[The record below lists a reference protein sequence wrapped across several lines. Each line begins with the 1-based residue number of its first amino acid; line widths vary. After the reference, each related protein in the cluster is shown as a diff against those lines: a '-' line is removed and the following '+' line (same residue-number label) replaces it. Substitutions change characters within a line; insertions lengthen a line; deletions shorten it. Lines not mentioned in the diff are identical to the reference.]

1 MTHPA
6 VEPVLLVGFTAG
18 SLLGLLATLVL
29 GAVVLGLGLLFLRSV
44 LWFLG
49 LLVGRLGSLASGLL
63 ADSTWLVLG
72 LLALPVNG
80 FMALTNL
87 IAGRWQAANRRADRF
102 GRNLAVVLGCVVAVV
117 VYRPLRLF
125 GPGRF
130 ADSVIGRLPSP
141 VIDCRRLLPRSSR
154 PASTPAGPGGASVDP
169 PDPRVIPSPHGSPA
183 FEGYRVLGRLPSGG
197 SGASLWVAEPLD
209 PGSRPTSVAE
219 HRVVIKSFDLR
230 QGSTLPSIVRESRA
244 LEGARSLG
252 LVLEHH
258 LSEER
263 FWYAMPY
270 HPGRTLTRVVED
282 LHRTAG
288 PSGLEGGGLG
298 LGLDHVRDLLRDL
311 DRFHRAGLWHKDV
324 KPDNLVVHDGR
335 AHLVDLGLVTPLTS
349 GLTLTTHGTEYFR
362 DPELVRM
369 SLRGV
374 KVEAIDGARFD
385 VYAAGA
391 VLYFVLANDFPAQ
404 GGLTRFPAPVPP
416 VLDWIVRRAMAD
428 YDQRYGS
435 VGEMLADL
443 DTACRLAD
451 VWSARPADLPSLGGT
466 GVPSGVAAGSLD
478 SIPRPVASPA
488 TPPPPVVVGD
498 ASVRS
503 PEATDSPRTVRPS
516 SKLLLIGACA
526 LVLLVSWLVADL
538 GAVGASAPGSRWR
551 DEVLRLPGEGLS
563 LLARRKSDPGGE
575 ITLLGWNHRAV
586 ESLPSLRASIESTID
601 DLLLDGYRF
610 EGVAEPPIPGEL
622 RSELRRFPMPVTRHD
637 GSPGPSMGFFR
648 VADRLGL
655 DRFSFV
661 VNDDGVPRLRNH
673 ARDDE
678 AWRLSVALLAPGDER
693 IGRLVSER

>member
-6 VEPVLLVGFTAG
+6 LEPALLVGLTAG
-18 SLLGLLATLVL
+18 SFLALLATLVL

-44 LWFLG
+44 LWFLA
-49 LLVGRLGSLASGLL
+49 LLVGRLGALASGLL

-72 LLALPVNG
+72 LLGLPFNG

-87 IAGRWQAANRRADRF
+87 IAGRWRAANLRADRF
-102 GRNLAVVLGCVVAVV
+102 GRNLAVVLGCVVAVL

-125 GPGRF
+125 GPARF
-130 ADSVIGRLPSP
+130 ADSVVGRLPSQ
-141 VIDCRRLLPRSSR
+141 VIDCRRLRPRSTR
-154 PASTPAGPGGASVDP
+154 PARTPGGPGGASVDSP
-169 PDPRVIPSPHGSPA
+169 GSRVIPSPPRPPA

-197 SGASLWVAEPLD
+197 SGASLWVAEPIGS
-209 PGSRPTSVAE
+209 GSRPTSVAD

-244 LEGARSLG
+244 LAAARNLG

-270 HPGRTLTRVVED
+270 HPGHTLTRVVED

-288 PSGLEGGGLG
+288 PSGLDGGALG

-335 AHLVDLGLVTPLTS
+335 AHLVDLGLVTPLSS

-443 DTACRLAD
+443 DAACRLAD
-451 VWSARPADLPSLGGT
+451 VWSARPADLPSLSGR
-466 GVPSGVAAGSLD
+466 GVSSGVAEGSLD
-478 SIPRPVASPA
+478 AVPRPVATPA
-488 TPPPPVVVGD
+488 TPPPPVVG
-498 ASVRS
+498 
-503 PEATDSPRTVRPS
+503 
-516 SKLLLIGACA
+516 
-526 LVLLVSWLVADL
+526 
-538 GAVGASAPGSRWR
+538 
-551 DEVLRLPGEGLS
+551 
-563 LLARRKSDPGGE
+563 
-575 ITLLGWNHRAV
+575 
-586 ESLPSLRASIESTID
+586 
-601 DLLLDGYRF
+601 
-610 EGVAEPPIPGEL
+610 
-622 RSELRRFPMPVTRHD
+622 
-637 GSPGPSMGFFR
+637 
-648 VADRLGL
+648 
-655 DRFSFV
+655 
-661 VNDDGVPRLRNH
+661 
-673 ARDDE
+673 
-678 AWRLSVALLAPGDER
+678 
-693 IGRLVSER
+693 